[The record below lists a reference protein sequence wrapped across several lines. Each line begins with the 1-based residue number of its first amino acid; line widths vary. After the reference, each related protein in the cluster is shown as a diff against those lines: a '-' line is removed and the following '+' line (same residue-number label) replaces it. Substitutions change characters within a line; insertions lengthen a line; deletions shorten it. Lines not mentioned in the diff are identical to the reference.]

1 MIVTFQPGKRTVEV
15 EDGTTLMEAARLAGL
30 SLENQCGALGTCG
43 NCRVLLLKGKA
54 NPPTQAEQ
62 ETLSRRDLG
71 HDIRLACQVEAR
83 GPGMEVMVLPSSLV
97 MEQRYQLEGTA
108 AACKADPGVRDFEL
122 EVPLPDLKDI
132 RSDLDRLADSLY
144 EAHRVRLRDAGLKA
158 LRDLPGVL
166 RMGEGRIQA
175 LVRDGRLLALR
186 PYGAGPRLYGL
197 AVDLGTS
204 KIALLLTELA
214 TCEVVATAGLMNPQ
228 LPFGEDVISRLAFA
242 MEGEEQ
248 ARRLRDAVVESINRE
263 LVPLCERAG
272 IDPRDI
278 VEMSLVGNTAMH
290 HLFLGLSIRQL
301 AFSPYVPAV
310 TSAVEIAAE
319 DLGVKILP
327 QASVLFPPPLA
338 GFVGSDHLAA
348 LLATR
353 MRREKGICLLAD
365 LGTNTE
371 IALKTPDGITCCS
384 CASGPAF
391 EGGSLK
397 YGMRAAEGAIEK
409 VKIDDAGG
417 VDFTVVGAGSPRGIC
432 GSGVLSALAEM
443 REAGIVDESG
453 RILDGHAGVA
463 AEHGE
468 PVFRIARHA
477 SRSGRAGGWISLG
490 QQDVREVQKAKGA
503 VRAGIEM
510 LLDHAGLGPGDIE
523 KVILAGAF
531 GNYLNPAD
539 LLDIAMLPPLPV
551 KDVLQVGNAAGV
563 GAREMLVSLKMRRE
577 AERLAKQIDYLE
589 LATYP
594 RTELFFASSML
605 LSEDAVQRFMRKWR

>member
-1 MIVTFQPGKRTVEV
+1 VKVAA
-15 EDGTTLMEAARLAGL
+15 GTTLMEAARLAGF

-43 NCRVLLLKGKA
+43 NCRVLILKGKA
-54 NPPTQAEQ
+54 DRPTQAEK
-62 ETLSRRDLG
+62 ENLSRRDLAHG
-71 HDIRLACQVEAR
+71 IRLACQVETR
-83 GPGMEVMVLPSSLV
+83 GPLMEALVLPSSLV

-108 AACKADPGVRDFEL
+108 AACVPDPGVRSFEL
-122 EVPLPDLKDI
+122 EMPLPDLEDI
-132 RSDLDRLADSLY
+132 RSDLDRLTDSLY
-144 EAHRVRLRDAGLKA
+144 EAHGIRLRDTVLAA
-158 LRDLPGVL
+158 LRDLPDGL
-166 RMGEGRIQA
+166 RTGEGKVQA
-175 LVRDGRLLALR
+175 LVRDGRLLELR
-186 PYGAGPRLYGL
+186 PHGANPRLYGL

-204 KIALLLTELA
+204 KIALILTELA
-214 TCEVVATAGLMNPQ
+214 SCEVVAAAGLMNPQ
-228 LPFGEDVISRLAFA
+228 LPFGEDVISRLAYA

-248 ARRLRDAVVESINRE
+248 ARRLRDAVVEAINRE
-263 LVPLCERAG
+263 LGPLCKQAG
-272 IDPRDI
+272 LIPRDL

-290 HLFLGLSIRQL
+290 HLFLGLPVRQL
-301 AFSPYVPAV
+301 AFSPFVPAV
-310 TSAVEIAAE
+310 SSAMQIAAG
-319 DLGVKILP
+319 DLGLDILP

-353 MRREKGICLLAD
+353 LRREKGVCLLAD

-391 EGGSLK
+391 EGGSLA

-409 VKIDDAGG
+409 VDIDGTGG
-417 VDFTVVGAGSPRGIC
+417 VGFVTVGAAAPRGIC

-443 REAGIVDESG
+443 REAGIMDDSG
-453 RILDGHAGVA
+453 RILAGSAGVA
-463 AEHGE
+463 QERGE
-468 PVFRIARHA
+468 SVFRIARRA
-477 SRSGRAGGWISLG
+477 SRSGRAGRWISLS
-490 QQDVREVQKAKGA
+490 QRDVREVQKAKGA

-510 LLDHAGLGPGDIE
+510 LLDHAGLAQGDID

-551 KDVLQVGNAAGV
+551 KDIAQVGNAAGV

-577 AERLAKQIDYLE
+577 AARLAKEIDYLE

-594 RTELFFASSML
+594 RTELYFASSML
-605 LSEDAVQRFMRKWR
+605 LSEDAVQRYMRKWR